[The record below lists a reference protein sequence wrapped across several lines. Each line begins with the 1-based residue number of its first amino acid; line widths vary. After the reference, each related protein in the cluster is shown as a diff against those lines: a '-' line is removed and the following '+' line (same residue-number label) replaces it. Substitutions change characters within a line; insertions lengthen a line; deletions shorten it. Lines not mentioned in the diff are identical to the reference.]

1 MAPPIVT
8 KQQAATTPRRPP
20 RKPRSLLPASP
31 MNNSQHVSPNGSVVK
46 PPILAKKAPAMQRLT
61 HTQARDER
69 PAHESAVTSSSASS
83 ALTAPHTEPLSA
95 FRSAIQQYSLEPW
108 QTFDPSLVTES
119 GGRGDY
125 WSDEE
130 ALHNWEMYWDADFNH
145 INRKHSCDMR
155 AQQHNQW
162 RRDNGYTGPD
172 KTWRAMDEH
181 TRRLRAKGVKQEE
194 LRVKVHS
201 KGIKPESTAV
211 VRRRVYVES
220 ATRNVQA
227 RDALVIRDASV
238 SSATDGANGA
248 SREQKFMFVDV
259 DNTGRGLT
267 SDTRAHTARV
277 VAGRGSSSDRRS
289 SAKPA
294 ALPTSPEQL
303 LRNRLEDQKDIATA
317 ATLIQALNNLVS
329 HARDV
334 LKVDPRVM
342 KSALQLGLDDYNDK
356 VKKRHQLSAQQ
367 LRTPEVAM
375 AEAKMT
381 AYVKK
386 TAEDMAKIRREAE
399 KKERG
404 VRREA
409 EKVVEPKNVVAPIDL
424 ANPPWEQWR

>member
-31 MNNSQHVSPNGSVVK
+31 LNNSQHVSPSGSVVK
-46 PPILAKKAPAMQRLT
+46 PSIFAKKAPAMQRLT

-83 ALTAPHTEPLSA
+83 AVTAPHTEPLSA

-108 QTFDPSLVTES
+108 QTFDPSLVLES
-119 GGRGDY
+119 GSRGDY

-130 ALHNWEMYWDADFNH
+130 ALHNWEMYWDADFNN

-181 TRRLRAKGVKQEE
+181 TRRLRAKGVKLEE
-194 LRVKVHS
+194 LRAKVHA
-201 KGIKPESTAV
+201 KGVKPELTAV
-211 VRRRVYVES
+211 GRRREYVES
-220 ATRNVQA
+220 AIRNVQA
-227 RDALVIRDASV
+227 RDASM
-238 SSATDGANGA
+238 SSAADGANGA

-277 VAGRGSSSDRRS
+277 VASRGSSLDRRS

-294 ALPTSPEQL
+294 APPVSPEQL

-317 ATLIQALNNLVS
+317 ATIIQALNSLVS

-334 LKVDPRVM
+334 LNVDPRVM

-399 KKERG
+399 KKERA
-404 VRREA
+404 RREA

>member
-31 MNNSQHVSPNGSVVK
+31 LNNSQHVSSKGSVVK
-46 PPILAKKAPAMQRLT
+46 PPILAKKAPAMQRLI
-61 HTQARDER
+61 HTKARDER
-69 PAHESAVTSSSASS
+69 PAHELAVTSSSASPV
-83 ALTAPHTEPLSA
+83 LTAPHTEPLSA
-95 FRSAIQQYSLEPW
+95 FRSAIQQHSLEPW
-108 QTFDPSLVTES
+108 QTFDPSLVLES
-119 GGRGDY
+119 GSRGDY

-130 ALHNWEMYWDADFNH
+130 ALHNWEMYWDADFNN

-181 TRRLRAKGVKQEE
+181 TRRLRAKGVKLEE
-194 LRVKVHS
+194 LRAKVHA
-201 KGIKPESTAV
+201 KGVKPELTGV
-211 VRRRVYVES
+211 GRRREYVES
-220 ATRNVQA
+220 AIRNVQA
-227 RDALVIRDASV
+227 RDASM
-238 SSATDGANGA
+238 SSAADGANGA

-277 VAGRGSSSDRRS
+277 VASRGSSLDRRS

-294 ALPTSPEQL
+294 APPVSPEQL
-303 LRNRLEDQKDIATA
+303 LRNRLENQKDIATA
-317 ATLIQALNNLVS
+317 ATLIQALNSLVS

-334 LKVDPRVM
+334 LNVDPRVM

-386 TAEDMAKIRREAE
+386 TAEDMAKIRR
-399 KKERG
+399 
-404 VRREA
+404 
-409 EKVVEPKNVVAPIDL
+409 
-424 ANPPWEQWR
+424 